1 MDHRDRLIAAFG
13 PTLAQNAAAL
23 REYTSLLN
31 IYNMEPE
38 TLHTK
43 WEVFLMNSNVDTEES
58 MSGTQL
64 ESFKNYLRR
73 TIEQMHTQQQQQSF
87 ASPSSSFAAPKKVA
101 LKNRHQP
108 TSRTNYDSPMDLDVD
123 MGSTDFTSPT
133 NGRPSSFTPIRSMMP
148 TSSPSVPSPSSKL
161 FALRKGVAG
170 IEESLNGNL
179 ATRSGPPVKS
189 GTDQRNTVNLVVGVK
204 PYRYMFEKIT
214 ERAEALDDKIDAF
227 AAIFKKRYPD
237 TDFYNPAYPS
247 QTLVTV
253 IGRICSDANEGKSNE
268 RSLMLETSRMIGG
281 GSRVRIDVSEV
292 TSFSFFP
299 GQIVVLS
306 GINAHGSIFAVT
318 AVHEIPALPMAAASP
333 LELQEIHYRKLGGQP
348 VKIVTAAGP
357 YTLNDNLLFEPFAAL
372 MDHVNKERPDILL
385 LMGPFVPSNHPAIQT
400 GNIDMSPEAYFSKF
414 ISSKL
419 AQHQEKYPKEMQI
432 LLVPSLQDVIHE
444 TIVMPQPGFEHSRA
458 LGLQPGTY
466 CLPNP
471 VQFTVN
477 EMVFAVNTTDV
488 LFHLSGDE
496 VARNPQ
502 NTDRMGRLSK
512 YLVQQRNLH
521 PVYPGLATG
530 PESAI
535 DFNQYDLLDLRV
547 CPDVLI
553 VPSRLKQFAKTVDNV
568 VVVNPHHLSKGQA
581 GGMFATLTIHP
592 LPESELEDAAMMMD
606 DEVEQSMT
614 MHHFVFK
621 RCRVDLVR
629 V

>member
-1 MDHRDRLIAAFG
+1 MDHRDRLINAFG
-13 PTLAQNAAAL
+13 AILAQDATAL
-23 REYTSLLN
+23 RECTSLLK

-43 WEVFLMNSNVDTEES
+43 WEVFLMNSSNEES

-73 TIEQMHTQQQQQSF
+73 TVEQMHTKQQQQVY
-87 ASPSSSFAAPKKVA
+87 ASSSSSFITPKKAA
-101 LKNRHQP
+101 LKNRQQP
-108 TSRTNYDSPMDLDVD
+108 SSRMNYDSAMDLDMDV
-123 MGSTDFTSPT
+123 GSLDF
-133 NGRPSSFTPIRSMMP
+133 
-148 TSSPSVPSPSSKL
+148 PSPSSKL
-161 FALRKGVAG
+161 FALRKNVAET
-170 IEESLNGNL
+170 EESLNGNL
-179 ATRSGPPVKS
+179 ATRPGPPVKS
-189 GTDQRNTVNLVVGVK
+189 GTDHRNTVNLVVGVK

-214 ERAEALDDKIDAF
+214 EKAEALDDRIDAF
-227 AAIFKKRYPD
+227 AAIFKKKHPD

-299 GQIVVLS
+299 GQIVVLT
-306 GINAHGSIFAVT
+306 GINSSGSVFNVT
-318 AVHEIPALPMAAASP
+318 DVHEIPALPMATASP

-372 MDHVNKERPDILL
+372 MEHVNKERPDILL
-385 LMGPFVPSNHPAIQT
+385 LMGPFVHSNHPAIQA

-414 ISSKL
+414 ISAKL
-419 AQHQEKYPKEMQI
+419 ALHQEKYPKEMQI

-444 TIVMPQPGFEHSRA
+444 TI
-458 LGLQPGTY
+458 GTY

-502 NTDRMGRLSK
+502 NADRMGRLSK

-535 DFNQYDLLDLRV
+535 DYNQFDLLDLRV

-553 VPSRLKQFAKTVDNV
+553 VSSKLRQFAKTVDNV

-581 GGMFATLTIHP
+581 GGMFAMMTIHP

-606 DEVEQSMT
+606 DEDEQSMT
-614 MHHFVFK
+614 MHHFVFN
-621 RCRVDLVR
+621 RCRVDLKR